1 MKRNLSHCRLPMSV
15 FLIALQLLFVSCSSW
30 KQTSTLTDPAAREE
44 PPTRLR
50 AELVDGGVLTLH
62 DPWFGGDT
70 LYGRTEAWVGKSDGG
85 YAIGD
90 TAAVPITRIA
100 KVEAWRF
107 DGAMTAL
114 LVVGIG
120 ASVVLVAAVLYL
132 TTYEATNCPRIHSW
146 DGTAWRLDSGTFAGA
161 IMPALARTDVDNLDF
176 ARSQD
181 GILRLRV
188 TGLPNETEHVDAIRL
203 LAVDHDPQCTIA
215 PDASG
220 VLHALGPLT
229 RPTAARDFRRR
240 DMLPLIRENDAM
252 SWESVPTGRDTARA
266 EDIRDGLEI
275 EFPRAAGAT
284 EARLV
289 VDGRYTTWADFLLGE
304 FHQLRGRDTGAWYRA
319 LAADP
324 EQAHDFAAAMAR
336 EVSLEISIWDGAG
349 WRRQGFL
356 PGAGPELAKRQ
367 VVQLDLSAVRGE
379 TVRVRL
385 ESAPSLWL
393 IDRVA
398 IDLAPE
404 RGFVTKEIG
413 PSDARDSRG
422 LDVRSQ
428 LDRPDGKA
436 LVMESPDSVELRFAV
451 DPTPPGRARS
461 YLAATTGWYRIHVS
475 ETADPNRA
483 LADRL
488 IREPRA
494 LSRLSVARINEALQS
509 MAAGR

>member
-1 MKRNLSHCRLPMSV
+1 MKRNLGHCRLPMTV
-15 FLIALQLLFVSCSSW
+15 FLIALQLCFVSCSSW

-44 PPTRLR
+44 HPTRLR
-50 AELVDGGVLTLH
+50 AELVGGGVLTLH

-70 LYGRTEAWVGKSDGG
+70 LYGRTEAWVGKSGVG
-85 YAIGD
+85 YAVGD
-90 TAAVPITRIA
+90 TAAVPIARIA

-107 DGAMTAL
+107 NAPKTAL

-132 TTYEATNCPRIHSW
+132 TTYEVTNCPRIHSW

-176 ARSQD
+176 ARAQD

-203 LAVDHDPQCTIA
+203 LAVDHDPRCTIA

-240 DMLPLIRENDAM
+240 DILPLIRENDAM
-252 SWESVPTGRDTARA
+252 GWESVPTGRDTAHA

-289 VDGRYTTWADFLLGE
+289 IDGRYTTWADYFLGE
-304 FHQLRGRDTGAWYRA
+304 FNQLRGRDTGAWYRA

-324 EQAHDFAAAMAR
+324 RQAHDFAAAMAR
-336 EVSLEISIWDGAG
+336 EVALEISIWDGAG
-349 WRRQGFL
+349 WRQQGFL

-385 ESAPSLWL
+385 ETAPSLWL

-398 IDLAPE
+398 IDLEPE
-404 RGFVTKEIG
+404 SGFVTKEIG
-413 PSDARDSRG
+413 PRDARDSRG
-422 LDVRSQ
+422 RDVRPQ
-428 LDRPDGKA
+428 LDRTDGET

-475 ETADPNRA
+475 EAIDPDLA

-494 LSRLSVARINEALQS
+494 LSRQSVARVNESLQS
-509 MAAGR
+509 MRAGK